1 MGSASDAFFNQ
12 ANVLQ
17 TLGRLEEAIA
27 GYDQAIRIK
36 PDLAEAYANRGVAL
50 VALTRLPEALAS
62 FDNAIALKSDYAEA
76 YFGRAVTRL
85 MGGDLAR
92 GFLDFEWRWKRTHGP
107 RGLLHREFSQPLW
120 LGDPPIAGKSL
131 LVYSEIGLGDTLQFC
146 RYATLLST
154 LQVAVVLQVQS
165 PLVEL
170 LAQLDG
176 VARIVAEGQP
186 LPAFDFHCPL
196 LSLPLACKTQLDTIP
211 APRKYLSGNPA
222 RVAQWRAR
230 LGNER
235 LRVGLVWRGDPN
247 NPDDTHRSIPLND
260 MLQQLPLD
268 VRYISLQKD
277 LSEEERQLVHA
288 NPALV
293 CLADELNFTE
303 AAAVCECMDLVISVD
318 TSVAHLSAALGKP
331 TWVLLPFSP
340 DCRWL
345 LNRKDSPWY
354 PTVTLY
360 RQGSIGDWRDPLARV
375 AADLKKQRGASV
387 D

>member
-1 MGSASDAFFNQ
+1 MGCASDAFFNQ
-12 ANVLQ
+12 ANALQ
-17 TLGRLEEAIA
+17 TLGRLDEAIA
-27 GYDQAIRIK
+27 GYDEAIRIK
-36 PDLAEAYANRGVAL
+36 PDLAEAHANRGVAL

-62 FDNAIALKSDYAEA
+62 FDTAIALKADYAEA

-85 MGGDLAR
+85 MDGDFAGGWS
-92 GFLDFEWRWKRTHGP
+92 DFEWRWKRTNGP
-107 RGLLHREFSQPLW
+107 RGLVRRAFSQPLW
-120 LGDPPIAGKSL
+120 LGDAPIAGKSL
-131 LVYSEIGLGDTLQFC
+131 LIYSEIGLGDTLQFC

-165 PLVEL
+165 PLIEV

-186 LPAFDFHCPL
+186 LPAFDYHCPL
-196 LSLPLACKTQLDTIP
+196 LSLPLACKTQLNTIP
-211 APRKYLSGNPA
+211 APRKYLTANRSKVA
-222 RVAQWRAR
+222 RWRAR
-230 LGNER
+230 LGSER

-247 NPDDTHRSIPLND
+247 NPDDTHRSIQLSD
-260 MLQQLPLD
+260 LLQRLPLD

-277 LSEEERQLVHA
+277 LSEEERQLIHA

-303 AAAVCECMDLVISVD
+303 TAAVCECMDLVISVD

-331 TWVLLPFSP
+331 TWILLPFSP
-340 DCRWL
+340 DCRWQ

-360 RQGSIGDWRDPLARV
+360 RQESIGDWRSPLARV
-375 AADLKKQRGASV
+375 AGDLEKQRGSSV